1 MKFIST
7 NGRAPAVDLQA
18 ALLAGLAK
26 DGGLYFPEA
35 TERMA
40 IKAFDGCVTLPEVA
54 RVFLAPFFEGDTL
67 LADLKTICD
76 ESLDIE
82 TPLVPIA
89 ENTWLLELFHG
100 PTAAFKDY
108 GARFLANTLGRMRAR
123 EPATK
128 PLTILVATSGDT
140 GSAVAAA
147 FHRKPGFRVVILY
160 PDGRVSKRQ
169 AHQLGCFGDNILTL
183 RVPSGFDQCQAL
195 VKQAF
200 SDFAL
205 RDRVPL
211 SSANSI
217 SLGRLL
223 PQATYYAFASLRH
236 FRENG
241 KPLSLIVPTGN
252 LGNGVAAL
260 MARQAGLPIGRIL
273 FATNRNQ
280 TVPEFIATRDY
291 RPRPSLSTLA
301 NAMDV
306 GDPSNVARLRFMME
320 KDTTLSSV
328 LAAHSVDD
336 EAIQARI
343 RAGEADYRK
352 VFCPHTA
359 CGIEMLERE
368 RRQGSEE
375 SFCVVATA
383 HPAKFDEVVEPLVA
397 HAVEPPP
404 ALLAM
409 LRRPAES
416 EALAPN
422 YESLKERLL
431 RLKDVGAS

>member
-1 MKFIST
+1 MRFIST
-7 NGRAPAVDLQA
+7 NDRAPAVDLQA
-18 ALLAGLAK
+18 ALLAGLAP

-40 IKAFDGCVTLPEVA
+40 IEAFDGCLTLPEVA
-54 RVFLAPFFEGDTL
+54 RVFLTPFFEGDTL
-67 LADLKTICD
+67 LADLKAICD
-76 ESLDIE
+76 ESLAFE
-82 TPLVPIA
+82 TPRVPIA

-108 GARFLANTLGRMRAR
+108 GARFLANTLGRMRA
-123 EPATK
+123 EAPATK

-147 FHRKPGFRVVILY
+147 FHQKPGFRVVILY

-195 VKQAF
+195 VKRAF
-200 SDFAL
+200 SDVAL

-236 FRENG
+236 LRESG
-241 KPLSLIVPTGN
+241 RPLSFIVPTGN

-260 MARQAGLPIGRIL
+260 MARQAGLPIGRVL
-273 FATNRNQ
+273 LATNRNLA
-280 TVPEFIATRDY
+280 VPEFIASGDY
-291 RPRPSLSTLA
+291 RARPSLATLA
-301 NAMDV
+301 SAMDV

-320 KDTTLSSV
+320 KDPTLHDV
-328 LAAHSVDD
+328 VAARSVDD
-336 EAIQARI
+336 ETIEARI
-343 RAGEADYRK
+343 RAGETDYQK

-359 CGIEMLERE
+359 CGVEALEQE
-368 RRQGSEE
+368 RDAGSEE
-375 SFCVVATA
+375 PFCVVATA
-383 HPAKFDEVVEPLVA
+383 HPAKFDEVVEPLVG

-404 ALLAM
+404 ALLDM
-409 LRRPAES
+409 LKRPGGS
-416 EALAPN
+416 EALAPE

-431 RLKDVGAS
+431 HL

>member
-1 MKFIST
+1 MRFIST
-7 NGRAPAVDLQA
+7 NGRAAAVNLQA
-18 ALLAGLAK
+18 ALLEGLAP
-26 DGGLYFPEA
+26 DGGLYVPEA
-35 TERMA
+35 MERMA
-40 IKAFDGCVTLPEVA
+40 IEAFDGAVTLPEVA
-54 RVFLAPFFEGDTL
+54 RVFLTPFFEGDTL
-67 LADLKTICD
+67 LADLKSICD
-76 ESLDIE
+76 ESLAIE
-82 TPLVPIA
+82 TPLVEVA
-89 ENTWLLELFHG
+89 ENAWLLELFHG

-108 GARFLANTLGRMRAR
+108 GARFLANVLGRMRAK
-123 EPATK
+123 EPPTR
-128 PLTILVATSGDT
+128 PLTILGATSGDT

-147 FHRKPGFRVVILY
+147 FHGQPGFRVVILY

-200 SDFAL
+200 SDVAL
-205 RDRVPL
+205 RDQVPL

-236 FRENG
+236 FRESG
-241 KPLSLIVPTGN
+241 KPLSFIIPTGN

-260 MARQAGLPIGRIL
+260 VARQAGLPIGRVL
-273 FATNRNQ
+273 FATNRNL
-280 TVPEFIATRDY
+280 TVPEFVASGDY
-291 RPRPSLSTLA
+291 RARPSLKTLA

-306 GDPSNVARLRFMME
+306 GDPSNVARLRFMMGQ
-320 KDTTLSSV
+320 DPTLHSV
-328 LAAHSVDD
+328 LAARSVDD
-336 EAIQARI
+336 ETIRARI
-343 RAGEADYRK
+343 RGGQADYQK

-359 CGIEMLERE
+359 CGIEALQQERGA
-368 RRQGSEE
+368 GSEE
-375 SFCVVATA
+375 AFCVVATA
-383 HPAKFDEVVEPLVA
+383 HPAKFDDVVEPLVG
-397 HAVEPPP
+397 HPVEPPP

-416 EALAPN
+416 EALAPD

-431 RLKDVGAS
+431 RL